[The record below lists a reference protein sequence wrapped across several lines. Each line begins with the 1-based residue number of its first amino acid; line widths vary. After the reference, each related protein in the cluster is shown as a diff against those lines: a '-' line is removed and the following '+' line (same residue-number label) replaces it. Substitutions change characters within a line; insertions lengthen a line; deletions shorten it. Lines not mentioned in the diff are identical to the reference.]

1 MHRRLIFC
9 WPSLS
14 LRGGLF
20 HARAALE
27 RAPPVCWWPR
37 PRGGSRR
44 WRSGAVRHGAKNV
57 SPALLPPTFT
67 FFECNLAKFTFK
79 RQPRSCPAEAPATLA
94 TTPRRATG
102 CQTPYGTCCDAN
114 AKVAQAAVQ
123 SEAMVPGSGSVP
135 SLPERVHNRMV
146 ELTDPTTLKDMHD
159 LRGRIRELDKIMGDH
174 NAPRGLFT
182 SLYRVIT
189 NGAVDSVEKEMYQ
202 DNKWA
207 SELTHNFGRR
217 YLANLHGDLTGG
229 EVTGAWKAY
238 YKQARDPK
246 VSRERVTGMG
256 AIVHLVADLPKALQE
271 TGVPKERRDDFM
283 YFGDVLLEV
292 YPEMIESAKKGH
304 GVDMHPLFDM
314 FKIGDAVD
322 AVAGQGTATRAAY
335 QTIRNKTWYAARGL
349 DDFRQPAAQAE
360 IDISWRG
367 FAKLLAGLD
376 ATGHFKE

>member
-1 MHRRLIFC
+1 MTRISTGFAT
-9 WPSLS
+9 PSQTEAKVPM
-14 LRGGLF
+14 RT
-20 HARAALE
+20 
-27 RAPPVCWWPR
+27 PQQ
-37 PRGGSRR
+37 
-44 WRSGAVRHGAKNV
+44 SGAQTLKHSDGFERVNTAK
-57 SPALLPPTFT
+57 L
-67 FFECNLAKFTFK
+67 
-79 RQPRSCPAEAPATLA
+79 
-94 TTPRRATG
+94 
-102 CQTPYGTCCDAN
+102 
-114 AKVAQAAVQ
+114 AQAAVQ
-123 SEAMVPGSGSVP
+123 SEAMVPGSGRVP
-135 SLPERVHNRMV
+135 SLPESVHNRMV
-146 ELTDPTTLKDMHD
+146 ELTDPNTLK
-159 LRGRIRELDKIMGDH
+159 G
-174 NAPRGLFT
+174 
-182 SLYRVIT
+182 
-189 NGAVDSVEKEMYQ
+189 MYE

-207 SELTHNFGRR
+207 EDLTHNFGRR

-229 EVTGAWKAY
+229 EVTGAWKTY
-238 YKQARDPK
+238 YDQARDPK

-256 AIVHLVADLPKALQE
+256 AIVHLVADLPKAIQE

-367 FAKLLAGLD
+367 FDKLLAGLD
-376 ATGHFKE
+376 ATGHFKD

>member
-1 MHRRLIFC
+1 MTRISTGFAT
-9 WPSLS
+9 PSQTE
-14 LRGGLF
+14 
-20 HARAALE
+20 AK
-27 RAPPVCWWPR
+27 APMRTPQQ
-37 PRGGSRR
+37 
-44 WRSGAVRHGAKNV
+44 SGAQTLKHSDGFERVNTAK
-57 SPALLPPTFT
+57 L
-67 FFECNLAKFTFK
+67 
-79 RQPRSCPAEAPATLA
+79 
-94 TTPRRATG
+94 
-102 CQTPYGTCCDAN
+102 
-114 AKVAQAAVQ
+114 AQAAVQ
-123 SEAMVPGSGSVP
+123 SEAMVPGSGRVP
-135 SLPERVHNRMV
+135 SLPESVHNRMV
-146 ELTDPTTLKDMHD
+146 ELTDPNTLKGMHD
-159 LRGRIRELDKIMGDH
+159 LRGRIRELDKIMSDH
-174 NAPRGLFT
+174 KDPRGLFT

-189 NGAVDSVEKEMYQ
+189 DGAVDSVEKGMYE

-207 SELTHNFGRR
+207 EDLTHNFGRR

-229 EVTGAWKAY
+229 EVTGAWKTY
-238 YKQARDPK
+238 YDQARDPK

-256 AIVHLVADLPKALQE
+256 AIVHLVADLPKAIQE

-367 FAKLLAGLD
+367 FDKLLAGLD
-376 ATGHFKE
+376 ATGHFKD